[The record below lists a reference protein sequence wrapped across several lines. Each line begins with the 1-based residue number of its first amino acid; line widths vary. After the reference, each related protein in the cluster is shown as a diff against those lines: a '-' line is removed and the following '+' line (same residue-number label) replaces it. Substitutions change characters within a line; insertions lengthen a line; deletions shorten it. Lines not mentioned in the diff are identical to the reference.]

1 MTQPGAR
8 VAVITKFKELQKLLQ
23 SLQQKA
29 DDRSYNAC
37 HLRGRFAA
45 FSNQRVRGES
55 ERAQQHGFANIV
67 KGVFGMFRNPPAHAP
82 KIACAVNREDA
93 EEAFTLLSM
102 IHKRIDAARTP
113 ARA

>member
-1 MTQPGAR
+1 LP
-8 VAVITKFKELQKLLQ
+8 LL
-23 SLQQKA
+23 A
-29 DDRSYNAC
+29 INA
-37 HLRGRFAA
+37 FE
-45 FSNQRVRGES
+45 GES
-55 ERAQQHGFANIV
+55 ERAEQHGFANIV

-82 KIACAVNREDA
+82 KIAWAVNREDA

>member
-1 MTQPGAR
+1 MRELESLVMERGLPRVIVSDNGCDLLVALGAPYAQQCGRVLYTQ
-8 VAVITKFKELQKLLQ
+8 
-23 SLQQKA
+23 
-29 DDRSYNAC
+29 
-37 HLRGRFAA
+37 
-45 FSNQRVRGES
+45 S
-55 ERAQQHGFANIV
+55 ERAEQRGFANIV

-82 KIACAVNREDA
+82 KIVWAVNREDA